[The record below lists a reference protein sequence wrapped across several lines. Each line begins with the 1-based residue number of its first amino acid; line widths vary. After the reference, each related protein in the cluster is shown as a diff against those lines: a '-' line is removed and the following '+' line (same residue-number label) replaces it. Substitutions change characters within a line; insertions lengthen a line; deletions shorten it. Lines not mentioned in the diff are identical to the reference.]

1 MNRRAIR
8 ANQARNQ
15 LGTPGAAKSFLR
27 GAHIFKLC
35 PLLLNYFQHIF
46 PGWTKK
52 IVGVLAPAHPGYC
65 PGEKSWPRDLDTLCA
80 SAQFAPFACRGRLRN
95 LLAECCTVGR
105 YCVTINTAVKLQMF
119 NSSYSSRRFAA
130 CDQGSHW
137 VFFPPRSVF
146 SRPVC
151 LGYYECYLKW

>member
-1 MNRRAIR
+1 
-8 ANQARNQ
+8 
-15 LGTPGAAKSFLR
+15 
-27 GAHIFKLC
+27 
-35 PLLLNYFQHIF
+35 LLNYFQHIF

-52 IVGVLAPAHPGYC
+52 IVGGLSPRSPWLLSWGKVLTARSRHALR
-65 PGEKSWPRDLDTLCA
+65 KRAVRSLC
-80 SAQFAPFACRGRLRN
+80 CRGRLRN

-105 YCVTINTAVKLQMF
+105 YCVTINTAVKLKKF

-151 LGYYECYLKW
+151 L